1 MVKKLLKKIGKKAGK
16 AAAVVGA
23 GALAFKKIK
32 QNKTKK
38 TPIKS
43 TGLGGTPTDKFF
55 AKKGFTLKTGDARG
69 AEAVARSDRE
79 KKDFL
84 KKQERVAKAGGVSKL
99 KMGGAVKSG
108 TQQLT
113 GFGKARRR

>member
-23 GALAFKKIK
+23 GALALKGMKK
-32 QNKTKK
+32 
-38 TPIKS
+38 KS
-43 TGLGGTPTDKFF
+43 MPGKRGGMS
-55 AKKGFTLKTGDARG
+55 LKTGDAKA
-69 AEAVARSDRE
+69 AERIADFDR
-79 KKDFL
+79 KMSKI
-84 KKQERVAKAGGVSKL
+84 AKAGGVSKL
-99 KMGGAVKSG
+99 KMGGAVTGG

>member
-16 AAAVVGA
+16 VAAVAGA
-23 GALAFKKIK
+23 GALALKGMKKK
-32 QNKTKK
+32 SGR
-38 TPIKS
+38 KS

-79 KKDFL
+79 RKDFL
-84 KKQERVAKAGGVSKL
+84 KKQERVSKAGGVSKL

>member
-16 AAAVVGA
+16 D
-23 GALAFKKIK
+23 
-32 QNKTKK
+32 
-38 TPIKS
+38 P
-43 TGLGGTPTDKFF
+43 
-55 AKKGFTLKTGDARG
+55 KTGA
-69 AEAVARSDRE
+69 
-79 KKDFL
+79 
-84 KKQERVAKAGGVSKL
+84 VSKM